1 MVNKNSKS
9 YKVMQDIRQ
18 GILDGIYPIDSLL
31 PSERELSEIFEVSRM
46 PIRKALEELEKE
58 QAIVKTESNRWRVR
72 GYDKIPL
79 LSELEPLEGVNLKSI
94 IMDSLKARQLV
105 ESEGARLAARCA
117 TAEDIKELRLYLN
130 NSIMELQNF
139 SDLKDPNYQEADF
152 QFHMAVAKASHNS
165 LYPSYLKAI
174 EEIIHMHQ
182 YLSMKY
188 RTTIQD
194 FGQHHIE
201 IFQAICDKNE
211 EDAYNLMYSHLGTV
225 IQLITD
231 SY

>member
-18 GILDGIYPIDSLL
+18 GILDSVYPIDSLL
-31 PSERELSEIFEVSRM
+31 PSERELSETFGVSRM

-58 QAIVKTESNRWRVR
+58 QAIIKTEANRWRVR
-72 GYDKIPL
+72 GYDKVPL
-79 LSELEPLEGVNLKSI
+79 LSEIEPLEDINLKTI

-105 ESEGARLAARCA
+105 ESEGARLAAKNA
-117 TAEDIKELRLYLN
+117 TEENIKELRLYLN
-130 NSIMELQNF
+130 NSIMELHNF
-139 SDLKDPNYQEADF
+139 SNLKDPNYQEADF
-152 QFHMAVAKASHNS
+152 QFHMAIAKSSHTN
-165 LYPSYLKAI
+165 LFPAYLESI

-201 IFQAICDKNE
+201 IFQAICDKDENN
-211 EDAYNLMYSHLGTV
+211 AYNLMYSHLGAV